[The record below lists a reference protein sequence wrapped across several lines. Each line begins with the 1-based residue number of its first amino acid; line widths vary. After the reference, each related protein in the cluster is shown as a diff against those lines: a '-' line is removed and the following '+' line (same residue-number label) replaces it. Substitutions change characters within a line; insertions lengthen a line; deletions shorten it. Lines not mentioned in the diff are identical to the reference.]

1 MSGPMAWC
9 HVSKPL
15 TPRPL
20 PRERVLKCCK
30 ICPITGSSGSSS
42 KVFPRVADVKQ
53 RTMDGS
59 SLYRG
64 ARNADSHTAY
74 GYGDQ

>member
-1 MSGPMAWC
+1 MRRPSADAVAGGGDSIGS
-9 HVSKPL
+9 VSF
-15 TPRPL
+15 
-20 PRERVLKCCK
+20 
-30 ICPITGSSGSSS
+30 GSPG

-53 RTMDGS
+53 RTMES
-59 SLYRG
+59 SRMHRG